1 MIETVNVGDHIVT
14 FDPESHAYHVDG
26 KPVISVTQ
34 LIKEVLPTTYKNVD
48 PEILKRAA
56 KRGTELHDAIE
67 QFEVAGVMSD
77 LLEFK
82 YYRKLKRQHQFEVK
96 KNEQIVVIKHHGIVV
111 CAGRFDMIVQ
121 SPFIKG
127 LGIVDVKRTAHL
139 FQNHL
144 KLQLNLY
151 KLGYEQTFKTPI
163 HYLKCIHLRNH
174 HHEYLDVGVDSKFVK
189 HYLDLYVDKYQLF
202 I

>member
-1 MIETVNVGDHIVT
+1 MIETVQVGEHLVT
-14 FDPESHAYHVDG
+14 FDSETHTYAVDG

-34 LIKEVLPTTYKNVD
+34 LIKDVLPQTYRNVD
-48 PEILKRAA
+48 PEILRRAA
-56 KRGTELHDAIE
+56 LRGTELHDAIE
-67 QFEVAGVMSD
+67 QFEVAGEMSD

-96 KNEQIVVIKHHGIVV
+96 KSEQMVVIKHHGMII
-111 CAGRFDMIVQ
+111 CAGRFDMVVK
-121 SPFIKG
+121 SPHIKG
-127 LGIVDVKRTAHL
+127 KGIADVKRTAHL
-139 FQNHL
+139 FQDHL

-151 KLGYEQTFKTPI
+151 KLGYEQTFKEPI

-174 HHEYLDVGVDSKFVK
+174 HHEYVDVSVDAKFVK
-189 HYLDLYVDKYQLF
+189 YYLDMYVDKHELF